1 MKYWTYTATNQSEYI
16 QMKDKY
22 LATTIV
28 CLSAIPFYKLTI
40 RGEIVYSFQ
49 KSDKL
54 MELLLELKEIH
65 AKHH

>member
-1 MKYWTYTATNQSEYI
+1 MKYWTYTAINKSEYV

-28 CLSAIPFYKLTI
+28 YLSGIPFYKLTI
-40 RGEIVYSFQ
+40 GGEVIYSFQ

-54 MELLLELKEIH
+54 MGFLMELNTIRNKYQ
-65 AKHH
+65 